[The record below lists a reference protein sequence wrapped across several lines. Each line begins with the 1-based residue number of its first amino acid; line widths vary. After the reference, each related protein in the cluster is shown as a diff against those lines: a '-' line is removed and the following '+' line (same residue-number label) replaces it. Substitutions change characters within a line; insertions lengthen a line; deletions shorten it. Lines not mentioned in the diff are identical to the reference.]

1 MKTSRAA
8 IRYAKAL
15 LLESV
20 EKNSTEQIFLD
31 MELIKNTFYNNID
44 LKYMV
49 ESRVIKNSIKL
60 SSLNLIFKQ
69 LSSLSLSLIKVLYD
83 NNRINLLD
91 IIAIKYIER
100 YKEFKGIQSATVTTA
115 IPLNDELENQVLE
128 TISKLTNKKTTLI
141 NKVDQSL
148 IGGFVLRVGD
158 IEYNASFKNKLKN
171 IKQEFNKNTNLS
183 II

>member
-44 LKYMV
+44 LKYMA

>member
-60 SSLNLIFKQ
+60 SSLNLIFKE

>member
-20 EKNSTEQIFLD
+20 EKNSIEETFNDMVLVEKTFANN
-31 MELIKNTFYNNID
+31 MELKH
-44 LKYMV
+44 MV
-49 ESRVIKNSIKL
+49 DSRVIKNSIKL

-69 LSSLSLSLIKVLYD
+69 LSSLSRSLIKVLFE
-83 NNRINLLD
+83 NNRMNILD
-91 IIAIKYIER
+91 VVALKYIER

-115 IPLNDELENQVLE
+115 VPLNYELENQVLE

-141 NKVDQSL
+141 NKVDRSL
-148 IGGFVLRVGD
+148 VGGFILRVGD

-171 IKQEFNKNTNLS
+171 IKQEFKKNTNLS
-183 II
+183 IT

>member
-31 MELIKNTFYNNID
+31 MELIKNTFYSNID

-60 SSLNLIFKQ
+60 SSLNLIFKE

>member
-20 EKNSTEQIFLD
+20 EKNSIEETFNDMVLVEKTFANN
-31 MELIKNTFYNNID
+31 MELKH
-44 LKYMV
+44 MV
-49 ESRVIKNSIKL
+49 DSRVIKNSIKL

-69 LSSLSLSLIKVLYD
+69 LSSLSRSLIKVLFE
-83 NNRINLLD
+83 NNRMNILD
-91 IIAIKYIER
+91 VVALKYIER
-100 YKEFKGIQSATVTTA
+100 YKEFKGIQSAIVTTA
-115 IPLNDELENQVLE
+115 VPLNRELENQVLE

-141 NKVDQSL
+141 NKVDRSL
-148 IGGFVLRVGD
+148 VGGFILRVGD

-171 IKQEFNKNTNLS
+171 IKQEFKKNTNLS
-183 II
+183 IT

>member
-20 EKNSTEQIFLD
+20 EKNSIEETFNDMVLVEKTFANN
-31 MELIKNTFYNNID
+31 MELKH
-44 LKYMV
+44 MV
-49 ESRVIKNSIKL
+49 DSRVIKNSIKL

-69 LSSLSLSLIKVLYD
+69 LSSLSRSLIKVLFE
-83 NNRINLLD
+83 NNRMNILD
-91 IIAIKYIER
+91 VVALKFIER

-115 IPLNDELENQVLE
+115 VPLNYELENQVLE

-141 NKVDQSL
+141 NKVDRSL
-148 IGGFVLRVGD
+148 VGGFILRVGD

-171 IKQEFNKNTNLS
+171 IKQEFKKNTNLS
-183 II
+183 IT

>member
-20 EKNSTEQIFLD
+20 EKNSIEETFND
-31 MELIKNTFYNNID
+31 MVLVEKTFANNIE
-44 LKYMV
+44 LKHMV
-49 ESRVIKNSIKL
+49 DSRVIKNSIKL

-69 LSSLSLSLIKVLYD
+69 LSSLSRSLIKVLFE
-83 NNRINLLD
+83 NNRMNILD
-91 IIAIKYIER
+91 VVALKFIER

-115 IPLNDELENQVLE
+115 VPLNYELENQVLE

-141 NKVDQSL
+141 NKVDRSL
-148 IGGFVLRVGD
+148 VGGFILRVGD

-171 IKQEFNKNTNLS
+171 IKQEFKKNTNLS
-183 II
+183 IT

>member
-20 EKNSTEQIFLD
+20 EKNSIEETFND
-31 MELIKNTFYNNID
+31 MVLVEKTFANNIE
-44 LKYMV
+44 LKHMV
-49 ESRVIKNSIKL
+49 DSRVIKNSIKL

-69 LSSLSLSLIKVLYD
+69 LSSLSRSLIKVLFE
-83 NNRINLLD
+83 NNRMNILD
-91 IIAIKYIER
+91 VVALKYIER
-100 YKEFKGIQSATVTTA
+100 YKDFKGIQSATVTTA
-115 IPLNDELENQVLE
+115 VPINHELEKQVLE

-148 IGGFVLRVGD
+148 VGGFVLRVGD
-158 IEYNASFKNKLKN
+158 IEYNASFENKLKN

>member
-31 MELIKNTFYNNID
+31 MELIKNTFYSNID

-60 SSLNLIFKQ
+60 SSLNLIFKE

-100 YKEFKGIQSATVTTA
+100 YKEFKGTQSATVTTA

>member
-20 EKNSTEQIFLD
+20 EKDSTEQIFYD

-60 SSLNLIFKQ
+60 SSLNLIFKE

-91 IIAIKYIER
+91 IIAIKY
-100 YKEFKGIQSATVTTA
+100 TTR
-115 IPLNDELENQVLE
+115 IV
-128 TISKLTNKKTTLI
+128 
-141 NKVDQSL
+141 
-148 IGGFVLRVGD
+148 
-158 IEYNASFKNKLKN
+158 
-171 IKQEFNKNTNLS
+171 
-183 II
+183 

>member
-15 LLESV
+15 LLEAVDKDSV
-20 EKNSTEQIFLD
+20 EETFND
-31 MELIKNTFYNNID
+31 MELVKKTFANNIE

-49 ESRVIKNSIKL
+49 DSRVIKNSLKL
-60 SSLNLIFKQ
+60 NSLNLIFKGLNP
-69 LSSLSLSLIKVLYD
+69 LSISLIKVLFE
-83 NNRINLLD
+83 NNRINILD
-91 IIAIKYIER
+91 VVAIKYIER
-100 YKEFKGIQSATVTTA
+100 YKDFKGIQSATVTTA
-115 IPLNDELENQVLE
+115 VPLSDELENQVLE
-128 TISKLTNKKTTLI
+128 RISKLTSKKTTLI

-158 IEYNASFKNKLKN
+158 LEYNASFKNKLKN

-183 II
+183 IT